1 MNFIGLRIHGNKQ
14 GIIHERN
21 NMRRITLMIDGPF
34 CYPCIERL
42 IKKLKAMN
50 GVIDVKLNV
59 VAGLLVVYSN
69 EDIEIKKLQEV
80 IEESDFKF
88 LRRVM

>member
-1 MNFIGLRIHGNKQ
+1 MVSIGLRIYGNKQ
-14 GIIHERN
+14 RIVYEKD
-21 NMRRITLMIDGPF
+21 NMHRVTLMINGPF

-42 IKKLKAMN
+42 IKKLKAIN

-69 EDIEIKKLQEV
+69 EDIEVKKLQEV
-80 IEESDFKF
+80 IEESGFTF
-88 LRRVM
+88 LRKV